1 MVWYV
6 LQFHLLFLYVAEYFA
21 ADIKTGIKGAAE
33 VDSIMAIVAG
43 VPPSHFLIIKN
54 K

>member
-6 LQFHLLFLYVAEYFA
+6 LQFHLLSLYVTEYSA
-21 ADIKTGIKGAAE
+21 ADIKTSIKGAAQ

-43 VPPSHFLIIKN
+43 VPPSHFLFIIN